1 MVLLK
6 TNKFFFF
13 HVKFA
18 FLFQQIQVL
27 DVQETIDRQ
36 QGKEY
41 EHDLSETEKAIV
53 REMCNVSLMCFVVCS
68 VLKASS

>member
-1 MVLLK
+1 MVLFI
-6 TNKFFFF
+6 TNSFFIM
-13 HVKFA
+13 KFA
-18 FLFQQIQVL
+18 FLFQKIQVL

-41 EHDLSETEKAIV
+41 ENNLSETEKAIV
-53 REMCNVSLMCFVVCS
+53 REMCNVSLMCFILYF